1 MVTCNNCGHQNTEG
15 NYICSNCGHVVN
27 QHTKKNARPRDSNK
41 MDRENARQVSKNNT
55 GQQSNNKQQLK
66 NV

>member
-15 NYICSNCGHVVN
+15 NYICSNCGHIVD
-27 QHTKKNARPRDSNK
+27 QHTKKNVKPKASNK
-41 MDRENARQVSKNNT
+41 INRENARQVSKNNT
-55 GQQSNNKQQLK
+55 GQQNNNKQQLK